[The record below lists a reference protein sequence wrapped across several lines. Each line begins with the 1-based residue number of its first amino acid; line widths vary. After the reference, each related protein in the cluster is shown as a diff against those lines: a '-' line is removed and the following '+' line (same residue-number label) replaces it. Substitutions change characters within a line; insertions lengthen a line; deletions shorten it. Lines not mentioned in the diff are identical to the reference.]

1 MAKENRNDIS
11 FLIVG
16 DGPYRKELEEEA
28 EKLSLKAP
36 KVIFAGMVDPKEVAS
51 WYTLGS
57 VFINASTSETQGLT
71 YVEALASS
79 LPLLCRKDPA
89 LEDVLIEG
97 YNGWQWEGEKDFIS
111 KLDAFLYSSKEERNN
126 MKKNAKESSIQFAST
141 LFAEKAEK
149 LYLELMEK

>member
-1 MAKENRNDIS
+1 M
-11 FLIVG
+11 V
-16 DGPYRKELEEEA
+16 
-28 EKLSLKAP
+28 
-36 KVIFAGMVDPKEVAS
+36 FAGMVDPKEVAS

-71 YVEALASS
+71 YIEALASS

-111 KLDAFLYSSKEERNN
+111 KLDAFLSSSKEERNN
-126 MKKNAKESSIQFAST
+126 MKKNAKESSIQFSST